1 MGACAGVCDQ
11 CSSYQINVCVSE
23 YNKGRTPTG
32 LETWCMG
39 ACAGVCGQCSSY
51 PLDIVRRR
59 MQTAGRYC
67 VLRCKIVSWIPSQ
80 SHTFVDND
88 HEIISMIFLLLYAE
102 SFKKG
107 CCQFQAKVCE
117 RGSG

>member
-1 MGACAGVCDQ
+1 MCVV
-11 CSSYQINVCVSE
+11 SVHLIRLMSCVSE

-67 VLRCKIVSWIPSQ
+67 VLRCKI
-80 SHTFVDND
+80 SHVT
-88 HEIISMIFLLLYAE
+88 
-102 SFKKG
+102 
-107 CCQFQAKVCE
+107 
-117 RGSG
+117 